1 MFSVKKQFTVPKKQL
16 TEWYSKSISERNQLN
31 NIAIDQ
37 KILGWDEMLENIPNR
52 KIIPFHDKTHIVF
65 FHVPK
70 TAGTTLDFIISKNL
84 AIWGIFK
91 QHGADFDKNVAAFYK
106 SGQPPKTIM
115 GHNELN
121 DYFYQLL
128 TRERLVHITNIREP
142 ISRVVSYYD
151 FLKAQPSHP
160 SHALAMKLSLKEFIQ
175 SPQSDEVHNA
185 QAFRVLGLLKNS
197 SFKSDN
203 RSIEQLVD
211 DAYNQLVNRFTL
223 FGITEQFD
231 AFLIMLL
238 KAMKWHDV
246 YYQRKNVTRKK
257 LKTTIKDLD
266 KETLDVI
273 KENNQVDI
281 ELYKK
286 AKKCFEKRCQQLEIT
301 ESVVEGFKQR
311 NRAFQSLVQNNK
323 ELQ

>member
-1 MFSVKKQFTVPKKQL
+1 MFSVKSQFTVPKKQL
-16 TEWYSKSISERNQLN
+16 SDWYSKSISERNELN
-31 NIAIDQ
+31 NQAIDK
-37 KILGWDEMLENIPNR
+37 KILGWDEMLDNIPKR
-52 KIIPFHDKTHIVF
+52 KIVPFHDKTHIVF

-106 SGQPPKTIM
+106 SGLPPKTVM

-128 TRERLVHITNIREP
+128 NRERLVHITSIREP

-160 SHALAMKLSLKEFIQ
+160 SHELAMKLSLKEFVQ
-175 SPQSDEVHNA
+175 SPKSDEVHNA
-185 QAFRVLGLLKNS
+185 QAFRILGLLKSNQ
-197 SFKSDN
+197 FKSDDRN
-203 RSIEQLVD
+203 TQQLAN
-211 DAYNQLVNRFTL
+211 DAMYQLINRFTL

-238 KAMKWHDV
+238 KTMKWNDI
-246 YYQRKNVTRKK
+246 YYQRKNVTKKK
-257 LKTTIKDLD
+257 LKTNVADLD
-266 KETLDVI
+266 SETLDVI
-273 KENNQVDI
+273 KQNNQVDI
-281 ELYKK
+281 LLYEK
-286 AKKCFEKRCQQLEIT
+286 AKNSFENRCKELGIGSPEVTTFQE
-301 ESVVEGFKQR
+301 R
-311 NRAFQSLVQNNK
+311 NSQYQSLVNK
-323 ELQ
+323 NKALQ